1 MVKIVEDDI
10 PDPVFGLG
18 RSPIY
23 FEPDVLPPESLSDE
37 ERLNPLGIPV
47 LQPDPLLFRDSWVNR
62 FYVKGQFTR
71 IENLL
76 VEVSS
81 RYDRNRQHSIGDQS
95 SNTISDR
102 AYVARIGYTWNPWR
116 ALRVIPQVKWLS
128 QDLRDDDGTVLEID
142 EQFFYPILRLEYPIS
157 SRTTIKAGAQGFP
170 ILESSYRNGVSPD
183 VDFDEKVYLVQLN
196 NTSNYVG
203 YEVNV
208 NLGYERR
215 QRRFLDKSRRDQDLD
230 FHRFFLRVI
239 AGLRPLF

>member
-1 MVKIVEDDI
+1 
-10 PDPVFGLG
+10 
-18 RSPIY
+18 
-23 FEPDVLPPESLSDE
+23 
-37 ERLNPLGIPV
+37 
-47 LQPDPLLFRDSWVNR
+47 
-62 FYVKGQFTR
+62 
-71 IENLL
+71 
-76 VEVSS
+76 
-81 RYDRNRQHSIGDQS
+81 
-95 SNTISDR
+95 
-102 AYVARIGYTWNPWR
+102 
-116 ALRVIPQVKWLS
+116 VIPQVKWLS

-215 QRRFLDKSRRDQDLD
+215 QRQFLDKSRRDQDLD